1 MVKYSPSNLNSVFH
15 ALADGTRRA
24 ILAKLAQGDALVTE
38 LAEPFDMSLPAISK
52 HLTVLE
58 KAGLLSRHKD
68 GRIRRCQLN
77 AAPLESASEWIA
89 FYKQFW
95 DAQLDSLT
103 DYLEGKA
110 KQTTKSTPTT
120 KEKEHGNSR

>member
-1 MVKYSPSNLNSVFH
+1 MVKYSPSNLDNVFH

-24 ILAKLAQGDALVTE
+24 ILARLAQGDALVTE
-38 LAEPFDMSLPAISK
+38 LAEPFDISLPAISK

-77 AAPLESASEWIA
+77 AEPLESASEWIA

-95 DAQLDSLT
+95 NAQLNSLT
-103 DYLEGKA
+103 DYLEGNA
-110 KQTTKSTPTT
+110 KETTKSTSTN